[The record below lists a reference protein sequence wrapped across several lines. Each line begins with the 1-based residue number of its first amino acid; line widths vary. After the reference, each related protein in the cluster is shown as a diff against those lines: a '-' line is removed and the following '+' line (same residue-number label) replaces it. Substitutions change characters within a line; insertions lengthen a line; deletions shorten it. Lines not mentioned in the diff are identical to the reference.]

1 MVTNFKAIGTTTIK
15 FVSIRKQH
23 PSNWTVPCLCGQFA
37 VSLRCFWFLSTA
49 TQSSQFF
56 RRLLKRKGSCQN
68 YKVASGTKDGF
79 PTMESTS
86 KLAAMT
92 PLNFNAKFLANVP
105 ELPYVLAR
113 WFRCVF
119 SSLLTPSAV
128 SVTTLTF
135 VRLAFSSNLFCV
147 KSIKPIPC
155 TKKNIALD
163 VASRVRLTI

>member
-68 YKVASGTKDGF
+68 YKVASGTKHGF

-119 SSLLTPSAV
+119 SSLFNAIGGFRYNPH
-128 SVTTLTF
+128 
-135 VRLAFSSNLFCV
+135 FC
-147 KSIKPIPC
+147 SPRIFIKPLLRQINQTNSMQKKHC
-155 TKKNIALD
+155 T
-163 VASRVRLTI
+163 